1 MVGAAKSAPW
11 FACDSS
17 PVSPQR
23 RTALISIFAAC
34 VLIAVKLIAGIASH
48 SLGLLSEAAHS
59 GTDLIAA
66 LLTFVALGVA
76 AQPADPG
83 HPYGHGKA
91 EHLAALAEAAI
102 LVAASLVI
110 AWRALWRLFGLAH
123 GQVDPRWWALVVIG
137 GVMVIDAVRAAA
149 SYRAGRRY
157 RSAALQANALHFASD
172 FAGSGAVLLGLV
184 AARAGYHW
192 ADSAAALFVAALVL
206 LVASRLMRLNVD
218 VLMDRVPPDAQEA
231 ALAAIASLEPA
242 VELRRLRMRQAAGRQ
257 FADVVIGVPPGA
269 AVGQGHAAADAV
281 EEAVHS
287 ALPDSDVV
295 VHVEPRQDEAALRER
310 VLAAAQRVPRVRE
323 IHNLTVLRVGRATE
337 VSLHLKLPG
346 DLPLE
351 EAHEVATAVE
361 RAIVD
366 SVPEVDAVQTHLE
379 PLAEAGEGRSVDDS
393 TPDHALVE
401 RIVREVTGG
410 PPRALRFLRTDEG
423 LLAHLT
429 LCLDP
434 GTPLA
439 EAHARASEIEE
450 RIRNER
456 PEISDVIVHT
466 EP

>member
-1 MVGAAKSAPW
+1 M
-11 FACDSS
+11 
-17 PVSPQR
+17 SPQR
-23 RTALISIFAAC
+23 RTALVSIVAAC
-34 VLIAVKLIAGIASH
+34 VLIAVKLVAGLATH

-66 LLTFVALGVA
+66 ILTFVALGVA
-76 AQPADPG
+76 VRPADTG

-102 LVAASLVI
+102 LVVASLLI
-110 AWRALWRLFGLAH
+110 AWRALGRLFGSNPT
-123 GQVDPRWWALVVIG
+123 QVDPRWYALVVIAL
-137 GVMVIDAVRAAA
+137 VIVVDFVRA
-149 SYRAGRRY
+149 SVSFRAGRRY
-157 RSAALQANALHFASD
+157 RSPALQANALHFASD
-172 FAGSGAVLLGLV
+172 LAGSTAVLAGLA

-206 LVASRLMRLNVD
+206 VAAARLMRLNVD

-231 ALAAIASLEPA
+231 ALAAIGALPGI
-242 VELRRLRMRQAAGRQ
+242 ELRRLRMRQAAGRQ
-257 FADVVIGVPPGA
+257 FADVVIAVPPAA

-281 EEAVHS
+281 EAAVHG

-295 VHVEPRQDEAALRER
+295 VHVEPQQDAAALRER

-323 IHNLTVLRVGRATE
+323 IHNLIVLSVGNATE

-351 EAHEVATAVE
+351 DAHEVATEVE
-361 RAIVD
+361 RAIVE

-379 PLAEAGEGRSVDDS
+379 PLAEAGEGRDVAGDRD
-393 TPDHALVE
+393 LVE
-401 RIVREVTGG
+401 RIVREETGG
-410 PPRALRFLRTDEG
+410 PPRELRFLRTDDG
-423 LLAHLT
+423 LLAYLT
-429 LCLDP
+429 LGLDP
-434 GTPLA
+434 STSLA

-450 RIRNER
+450 RIRRER
-456 PEISDVIVHT
+456 PEIADVVVHT

>member
-1 MVGAAKSAPW
+1 M
-11 FACDSS
+11 
-17 PVSPQR
+17 SPQR
-23 RTALISIFAAC
+23 RTALVSIVAAC
-34 VLIAVKLIAGIASH
+34 VLIGVKLVAGIASH

-83 HPYGHGKA
+83 HAYGHGKA

-102 LVAASLVI
+102 LVGASLVI
-110 AWRALWRLFGLAH
+110 AWRAIWRLVGLAQ
-123 GQVDPRWWALVVIG
+123 GQVDPRWWTLVVIA
-137 GVMVIDAVRAAA
+137 GVMLVDAVRAGI

-192 ADSAAALFVAALVL
+192 ADSAAALFVAVLVL
-206 LVASRLMRLNVD
+206 LAASRLMRVNVD
-218 VLMDRVPPDAQEA
+218 VLMDRVPPEAQAA
-231 ALAAIASLEPA
+231 ALAAIASLEPP

-281 EEAVHS
+281 EEAVHG
-287 ALPDSDVV
+287 ALPESDVV
-295 VHVEPRQDEAALRER
+295 VHVEPRQDDAALRER
-310 VLAAAQRVPRVRE
+310 ALAAAQRVPRVRE
-323 IHNLTVLRVGRATE
+323 IHNLTVLRVGPATE

-351 EAHEVATAVE
+351 EAHEVATEVE

-379 PLAEAGEGRSVDDS
+379 PLAEAGEGRSVEEDAAADR
-393 TPDHALVE
+393 ALVE
-401 RIVREVTGG
+401 RIVREATGG
-410 PPRALRFLRTDEG
+410 PPRELRFLRTDDG
-423 LLAHLT
+423 LLAYLT

-439 EAHARASEIEE
+439 HAHARASEIEE
-450 RIRNER
+450 RIRKER